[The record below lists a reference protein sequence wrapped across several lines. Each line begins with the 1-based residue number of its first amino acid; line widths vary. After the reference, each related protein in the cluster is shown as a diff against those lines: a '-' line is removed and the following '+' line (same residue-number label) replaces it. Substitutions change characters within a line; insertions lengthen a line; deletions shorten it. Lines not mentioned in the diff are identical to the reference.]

1 MGSMSSWLYLLLQ
14 VAACVIIIVR
24 FPGLPRIFGLL
35 VGCLWLIPGLIFNLA
50 LHIHFWNP
58 MSPSFLR
65 VLGWAFLVAALAT
78 IRKRGDTTLSPAS
91 QSPVPFSPASSYYPQ
106 TAAPTGQPFCLPI
119 SKPFFLGSLIGSAA
133 AVTLFFA
140 TLTVAGVASSGD
152 EEARVAVV
160 VLIVVLCIYLT
171 IVMAVF
177 LHKLWS
183 AIQAG
188 SPRTTPGRAVGF
200 LFIPLFNCYWIF
212 QAFWGWTCDF
222 NSFVAAKSLRAPR
235 MPEGL
240 ALAICILSIV
250 SIIPVVGILCGIVN
264 IFLMC
269 IFASNACDGVDA
281 LASPASLT
289 QPAAI

>member
-1 MGSMSSWLYLLLQ
+1 MSSLLQLLL
-14 VAACVIIIVR
+14 AMTACVIIAVR
-24 FPGLPRIFGLL
+24 FTGLPRIFSLL
-35 VGCLWLIPGLIFNLA
+35 AGGLWLLTGAIFIFRFYIGGLIWSSVDA
-50 LHIHFWNP
+50 I
-58 MSPSFLR
+58 
-65 VLGWAFLVAALAT
+65 GWAFLVVALAT
-78 IRKRGDTTLSPAS
+78 IPTRGDTTLAPAS
-91 QSPVPFSPASSYYPQ
+91 ASPVPFSPASSYYPQ
-106 TAAPTGQPFCLPI
+106 AAASTGMPFCLPI

-133 AVTLFFA
+133 GVTLFSA
-140 TLTVAGVASSGD
+140 MAAVAMDSGGKD
-152 EEARVAVV
+152 EAVDVLV

-212 QAFWGWTCDF
+212 QAFWGWTRDF
-222 NSFVAAKSLRAPR
+222 NSFVATKSLRAPR

-240 ALAICILSIV
+240 ALAICILAIV
-250 SIIPVVGILCGIVN
+250 SIIPIVGILCGVVN
-264 IFLMC
+264 IVLMS
-269 IFASNACDGVDA
+269 IFASDACDGVNA

-289 QPAAI
+289 QPAAV